1 MDPEPS
7 SLLFI
12 SQVIF
17 STAVVLKIVVLLVL
31 LICSAFI
38 SGSEIAFF
46 SLSKV
51 ALSEVSESNSKKQKL
66 VVRLL
71 DRPKKLLAT
80 ILISNN
86 FINILIV
93 LVFAYLGEDLFKNLT
108 YSLNLY
114 FFELPVR
121 FLIEV
126 GLVTFLILLFGEVL
140 PKVYATRN
148 AMKFATLM
156 SSPTNIL
163 NIILTPLNL
172 PLRSLTNFIESKF
185 DHKKS
190 SFSVEK
196 LSQALE
202 LTSNNATTD
211 DEQKILEGIVNFGN
225 TETVQ
230 IMKPRIDVFAI
241 SDDETYE
248 NVLKLIIDKGFSRNP
263 VYHENIDKV
272 VGVLYAKDL
281 LPHLNKPNF
290 KWQSLI
296 RESFFVPENKKLDNL
311 LKEFQE
317 KKIHLAVVVD
327 EYGGTSGIVTLEDI
341 IEEIVGDISDE
352 FDEDDIKYSKIDENN
367 YVFEGKTSI
376 KDFSK
381 VIEVD
386 EELFEE
392 AKGETETLAG
402 FILEISGKFPKKME
416 VINFQHLTF
425 KVEAVEKRRLKQVKV
440 TINKIE
446 NDED

>member
-446 NDED
+446 NEED